1 MIVVLK
7 LLFLQISQIVSYNP
21 NIIIGNDFAPFII
34 TRKLESHSTNLV
46 VGLYDVMSEV
56 GSTETILETTSSFSQ
71 QTCITHN
78 HIVLSK
84 DICPVRI
91 LPLQDRNN
99 DGCSDVQVHV

>member
-21 NIIIGNDFAPFII
+21 NIIISNDFVPFII

-46 VGLYDVMSEV
+46 VGPYDVMSEV
-56 GSTETILETTSSFSQ
+56 KSTETCL
-71 QTCITHN
+71 THN

-91 LPLQDRNN
+91 LPLQDRSN
-99 DGCSDVQVHV
+99 DRCSDVQVHV